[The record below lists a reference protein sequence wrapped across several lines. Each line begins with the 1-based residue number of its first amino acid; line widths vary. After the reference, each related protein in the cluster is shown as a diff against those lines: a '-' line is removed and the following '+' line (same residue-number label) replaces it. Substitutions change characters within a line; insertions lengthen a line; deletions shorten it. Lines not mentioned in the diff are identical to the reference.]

1 MNFCHHQAYIL
12 NIRVKFG
19 ARDFCFETFTALK
32 VSVFGVF
39 LVHFFSHL
47 DRKRRVTKYLSVF
60 SSNAG
65 KYGPEKLRICTLF
78 KQWFFLPDVY
88 ALKYYPL
95 RVYMYR
101 QDFSEYMS
109 FESKCT
115 KRPPLL
121 LQARSATLLKKRLWH
136 RCFSVNFAKF
146 LRTLFLQNTSGRLL
160 L

>member
-12 NIRVKFG
+12 NIKVKSG
-19 ARDFCFETFTALK
+19 GRDFCFETFTALK

-39 LVHFFSHL
+39 LVHIFSHL
-47 DRKRRVTKYLSVF
+47 DRKRRVTKYLSVC

-78 KQWFFLPDVY
+78 THWFFLPDVY
-88 ALKYYPL
+88 ALNYCPL
-95 RVYMYR
+95 RVYMYW

-115 KRPPLL
+115 KKTTSPM
-121 LQARSATLLKKRLWH
+121 QARPATLLKKRLWH

-146 LRTLFLQNTSGRLL
+146 LRTPFLENTSGRLL